1 MSEVLEIYLNSKS
14 ADKYFNN
21 YISDALFSLPNITIQ
36 KTEKAYISIKNC
48 VIPHSFYNVNVTND
62 ILDYTLNS
70 IDYTIYLTHGNY
82 NVLTLKTHILELFV
96 TEGQTTWNI
105 MYNAKTNK
113 YVFSNSTYD
122 FTFKSTS
129 NCFELLG
136 FIDDVNYTSTS
147 FELNSNIG
155 VNMFTIK
162 NIYVTSDNFIL
173 NNIDSNNHNKSN
185 IICSIPVK
193 GVANSIL
200 FYEDNTKHL
209 VHNIENLTSL
219 RIILTNENGNLI
231 DFNNIHYSITLEIT
245 ITK

>member
-1 MSEVLEIYLNSKS
+1 MSEVIEIYLNSKS
-14 ADKYFNN
+14 ADRYYNDM
-21 YISDALFSLPNITIQ
+21 ISDAMFSLPTIVIS
-36 KTEKAYISIKNC
+36 KTEKAYISVKNC
-48 VIPHSFYNVNVTND
+48 VIPRSFYNVNNTNNVLNYS
-62 ILDYTLNS
+62 INSSDYS
-70 IDYTIYLTHGNY
+70 ITMSNGNY
-82 NVLTLKTHILELFV
+82 NVLTLKAHITELLIIK
-96 TEGQTTWNI
+96 GHSI
-105 MYNAKTNK
+105 SIAYNSKTNI
-113 YVFSNSTYD
+113 FQFTSTSYE

-136 FIDDVNYTSTS
+136 FLDNNDYTSTNYTLES
-147 FELNSNIG
+147 IIG
-155 VNMFTIK
+155 VNLFTIK

-200 FYEDNTKHL
+200 FYEDSTKHL
-209 VHNIENLTSL
+209 VHNVENLTTL
-219 RIILTNENGNLI
+219 RIILTDENSNLI

>member
-1 MSEVLEIYLNSKS
+1 MLLIYMSEVLEIYLNSKS

-21 YISDALFSLPNITIQ
+21 NISDALFSLPNIKIQ
-36 KTEKAYISIKNC
+36 KTEKAYISVKDA
-48 VIPHSFYNVNVTND
+48 VVPHSFYNVNNSNNR
-62 ILDYTLNS
+62 LDYTINS
-70 IDYTIYLTHGNY
+70 IDYSVTMLNGNY
-82 NVLTLKTHILELFV
+82 NVLTFKTHLLELFV
-96 TEGQTTWNI
+96 AEGNANWSI
-105 MYNAKTNK
+105 AYNTKTNK
-113 YVFSNSTYD
+113 YAFSNTSHD

-136 FIDDVNYTSTS
+136 FIDNNDYTSVS
-147 FELNSNIG
+147 LILNSTIG
-155 VNMFTIK
+155 VNMFTTK

-209 VHNIENLTSL
+209 VYNVENYVS
-219 RIILTNENGNLI
+219 
-231 DFNNIHYSITLEIT
+231 Y
-245 ITK
+245 